1 PLADAIA
8 RFTGRDHLAFYDAA
22 APIVTYESLNHSV
35 IFRASRY
42 DKGEAAYLNCPMN
55 EEEYNRFW
63 EALVQ
68 AERVERHPF
77 EEDLVFE
84 GCLPGEEM
92 ARRGRDTLRYGPLK
106 PVGLRDPRTGRMP
119 YAVVQLRQDNAAGS
133 LYNMVGFQTSLK

>member
-1 PLADAIA
+1 YTRL
-8 RFTGRDHLAFYDAA
+8 
-22 APIVTYESLNHSV
+22 
-35 IFRASRY
+35 
-42 DKGEAAYLNCPMN
+42 
-55 EEEYNRFW
+55 W

-84 GCLPGEEM
+84 GCLPVEEM

-133 LYNMVGFQTSLK
+133 LYNMVGFQTSPKWGEQQRVFRLIPGLEEAEFVRL